1 MLISIQRVVVVSIG
15 KKESH
20 TPTTTQSQ
28 TQNTIPFA
36 LSLSHSTSQHTKHM
50 LNMASKHSGIAY
62 MKRSLSQCH
71 PMPSAGN
78 NIK

>member
-1 MLISIQRVVVVSIG
+1 MVVVVSIG

-20 TPTTTQSQ
+20 THQQTTTQTQ

-36 LSLSHSTSQHTKHM
+36 LSLSVSLNLTKHM

-71 PMPSAGN
+71 PMPSTGN
-78 NIK
+78 NSK